1 MKLRSQSLSAAS
13 PSIQDTRDLV
23 RMIAENN
30 TQRAL
35 GLISIAKQQRGDQLA
50 SVALAPSLTP
60 AQNFSITPA
69 PTTTEQSWGPSP
81 SRKEWRE
88 LDSATYS
95 VNSSIHPRS
104 PPVRSQIGSP
114 VSSSVGSF
122 SNSSVLPIDRS
133 INTPETQQSEITAL
147 KLLIND
153 MKEVAL
159 STSQKVDNLI
169 SRMSSTELSF
179 INQKREWHSF
189 QQNQQ
194 LQMNNWIHQQ
204 QQYQQQQQRQQ
215 QQQQQNIPPYQQ
227 QGFTFPPKSAPH
239 RQQSLFNLE
248 TKNRYQNLKHYENRQ
263 TLHNKE
269 PNNDRLFRQNTER
282 QQQNTETNR
291 RRQKRPNICCTEN
304 HLNNFKPI
312 APGRQKYSDALQSK
326 GRALIITDSMAKGIN
341 RKELFQQ
348 LSPYTTFKCFPGAT
362 AQHLHHYMTPHLIEE
377 APTAVYIHGGTND
390 LGDYTKTPENIA
402 DELIRAG
409 ETAKQFGAS
418 DIHISSIIVRRVGLL
433 SNLEQR
439 RREVNRII
447 EERCAYVNFNYV
459 DNDNIST
466 SDLDHDRVHIRHNGP
481 GYMKLASNIVRALN
495 NRTP

>member
-1 MKLRSQSLSAAS
+1 
-13 PSIQDTRDLV
+13 
-23 RMIAENN
+23 
-30 TQRAL
+30 
-35 GLISIAKQQRGDQLA
+35 
-50 SVALAPSLTP
+50 
-60 AQNFSITPA
+60 
-69 PTTTEQSWGPSP
+69 
-81 SRKEWRE
+81 
-88 LDSATYS
+88 
-95 VNSSIHPRS
+95 
-104 PPVRSQIGSP
+104 
-114 VSSSVGSF
+114 
-122 SNSSVLPIDRS
+122 
-133 INTPETQQSEITAL
+133 
-147 KLLIND
+147 
-153 MKEVAL
+153 
-159 STSQKVDNLI
+159 
-169 SRMSSTELSF
+169 
-179 INQKREWHSF
+179 
-189 QQNQQ
+189 
-194 LQMNNWIHQQ
+194 MNNWIHQQ

-215 QQQQQNIPPYQQ
+215 QQQQQNIPPHQQ
-227 QGFTFPPKSAPH
+227 QGFTIPPKSAPH

-291 RRQKRPNICCTEN
+291 RQQKRPNICCTEN

-439 RREVNRII
+439 RREVNQII
-447 EERCAYVNFNYV
+447 EERCAYANFNYV